1 MRLLIVED
9 DAMLADGLAR
19 SLRQSGYAVDWVD
32 SAERAQ
38 LAVEH
43 ETFDLVVLDV
53 GLPGI
58 DGFELLRRLR
68 QAEQYVPVIVVTA
81 RDAVSDRV
89 RGLDL
94 GADDY
99 LVKPFAFEELE
110 ARVRALIRR
119 GRTPKCGGFPGY
131 FLLDRPRAP
140 HPRAACLEALSQA
153 PHPALPPWARRVARN
168 PLIRLYSRA
177 FQFRSCD
184 ADRPRQGKR
193 ALRGGPAPLQAH
205 RREDGPPHRAA
216 RPGVLREAD
225 PGAET
230 QARRGDQASLQAA
243 PQPDAP
249 AEALLGSRLSP
260 IEAPDAPAYR
270 RFAFLD
276 PPAFP
281 P

>member
-68 QAEQYVPVIVVTA
+68 KAEQYVPVIVVTA
-81 RDAVSDRV
+81 RDAVTDRV

-119 GRTPKCGGFPGY
+119 GRTPTTPRLVYGPLVLDLVARDARVAGEPLELTAREWALMELFVTQPGV
-131 FLLDRPRAP
+131 
-140 HPRAACLEALSQA
+140 ALSKERIVQ
-153 PHPALPPWARRVARN
+153 
-168 PLIRLYSRA
+168 
-177 FQFRSCD
+177 
-184 ADRPRQGKR
+184 
-193 ALRGGPAPLQAH
+193 
-205 RREDGPPHRAA
+205 
-216 RPGVLREAD
+216 
-225 PGAET
+225 
-230 QARRGDQASLQAA
+230 SLSSWDEKLSHNAI
-243 PQPDAP
+243 
-249 AEALLGSRLSP
+249 EVYVSRLRAKL
-260 IEAPDAPAYR
+260 EPAGVSIRTVRGFGYLLETPR
-270 RFAFLD
+270 EG
-276 PPAFP
+276 
-281 P
+281 